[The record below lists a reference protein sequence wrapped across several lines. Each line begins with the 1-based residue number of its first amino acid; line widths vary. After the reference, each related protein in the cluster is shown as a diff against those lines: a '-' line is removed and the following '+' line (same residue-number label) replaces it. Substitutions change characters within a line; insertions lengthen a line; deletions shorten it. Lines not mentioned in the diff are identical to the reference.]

1 VQTEL
6 EDSKRELESAYEELQ
21 STVEELETTNEEL
34 QSTNEELETTNEEL
48 QSTNEELETTNEEL
62 QSTNEELETINDEL
76 RQRTLEL
83 NEVNAFLET
92 ILTSM
97 GVGVVVVDRS
107 LAVQVWNAHSSEL
120 WGLRSDEAEGE
131 SLLGLDLGL
140 PVEKLSGALRA
151 VLNGESRVELRVDAT
166 NRRGRPIDCRIVAL
180 PLSIDGGD
188 VSGTILLMEELGERT
203 DGG

>member
-1 VQTEL
+1 VQNQL
-6 EDSKRELESAYEELQ
+6 EDSKRELETAYEELQ
-21 STVEELETTNEEL
+21 STV
-34 QSTNEELETTNEEL
+34 
-48 QSTNEELETTNEEL
+48 EELETTNEEL

-92 ILTSM
+92 ILTTM
-97 GVGVVVVDRS
+97 GVGVVVLDRS

-120 WGLRSDEAEGE
+120 WGLGSEEAEGE
-131 SLLGLDLGL
+131 NVLGLDLGL
-140 PVEKLSGALRA
+140 PVEKLSGALRD
-151 VLNGESRVELRVDAT
+151 VLNGGSRVELRVEAT

-180 PLSIDGGD
+180 PLSVDGHG
-188 VSGTILLMEELGERT
+188 VSGAILLMEELGQRT

>member
-1 VQTEL
+1 
-6 EDSKRELESAYEELQ
+6 
-21 STVEELETTNEEL
+21 
-34 QSTNEELETTNEEL
+34 
-48 QSTNEELETTNEEL
+48 
-62 QSTNEELETINDEL
+62 
-76 RQRTLEL
+76 
-83 NEVNAFLET
+83 
-92 ILTSM
+92 
-97 GVGVVVVDRS
+97 VVVVDRS